1 MQWRCSL
8 TRRHSSSDECFLVF
22 LCLDFLAD
30 FHHEHQR
37 FQAFSED
44 DVAWAVSFPH
54 RQYLVFLLLS
64 RLLGPPLF
72 LQVCVSGFLVRL
84 AASGWLHTFRS
95 RLSTSRLHFS
105 GRLSSFVSLTSSC
118 MLLWWQPRGGPLRLC
133 YIHRLFSFFF
143 EPSSFRINSSRQEAY
158 SFFQRLGSHSVIRH

>member
-1 MQWRCSL
+1 MPRFS
-8 TRRHSSSDECFLVF
+8 RRFPPQAPTLPGF
-22 LCLDFLAD
+22 
-30 FHHEHQR
+30 QR
-37 FQAFSED
+37 RRRGVGGF
-44 DVAWAVSFPH
+44 FPTPPI
-54 RQYLVFLLLS
+54 LGFLLS

-95 RLSTSRLHFS
+95 RLGTSRLHFS

-118 MLLWWQPRGGPLRLC
+118 MLLWWQPRGGPLRPC
-133 YIHRLFSFFF
+133 CIHRLFSFFF

-158 SFFQRLGSHSVIRH
+158 SFFQRSGFPFCDSPLKS